1 MDYIVPVP
9 FALTSSNVP
18 EPDTGETAWSA
29 ITAAGTGYAL
39 GDLRYLASTH
49 TIYKC
54 KIAGVDASATSPHV
68 YAALPD
74 SDATKRWKAMRP
86 TNRHGMFDQSIGSIT
101 SRASPIEVVLTPSEF
116 VDSLYLEGVSAAV
129 VRAEVYDGA
138 TQVYDRTVD
147 MAEGDVVIDAW
158 EYCFAPIRRGTQVL
172 LDDLPPVTGGTV
184 KLTITDSAPVSVGTC
199 VLGRQFVLGDTKWN
213 AKISIANYATK
224 NYDAETGLTTVE
236 PGAFS
241 KRIAAQISCPTG
253 SVDRVVDE
261 LTRLRDT
268 PVVWRGVKTLLNTSL
283 NAYGYARDWEMDVAY
298 RSRSYLSTTIESLT

>member
-29 ITAAGTGYAL
+29 VTAAGAGYAL
-39 GDLRYLASTH
+39 NDLRYLASTH

-54 KIAGVDASATSPHV
+54 KIAGVDAGATSPDV
-68 YAALPD
+68 YAALKD
-74 SDATKRWKAMRP
+74 SDPTKRWKAMRP
-86 TNRHGMFDQSIGSIT
+86 TNRYGMFDQSIGSIT
-101 SRASPIEVVLTPSEF
+101 SRASPLELVLTPTEF
-116 VDSLYLEGVSAAV
+116 VDSLFLEGVSAAL

-138 TQVYDRTVD
+138 TQVYDRTVN
-147 MAEGDVVIDAW
+147 MAEGDIVIDGW

-184 KLTITDSAPVSVGTC
+184 KLTITDTSPVSVGTC

-213 AKISIANYATK
+213 AKIGINNYSTK
-224 NYDAETGLTTVE
+224 NFDAETGLTTVE
-236 PGAFS
+236 RGSFS
-241 KRIAAQISCPTG
+241 KRISAQLVCPTG

-268 PVVWRGVKTLLNTSL
+268 PVVWRGVKTLLSSL
-283 NAYGYARDWEMDVAY
+283 NAYGYARDWEVDVAY
-298 RSRSYLSTTIESLT
+298 LSRSYLSTTIESLT